1 MCCFMQNILA
11 QTLADFEVKL
21 EKDVLEPLN
30 KLSEVTVCVSLA
42 SFSHISSMAFKS
54 TKNTNFISNQ
64 EDLPEILKNK
74 KQFAKLTTDW
84 HNARTR

>member
-30 KLSEVTVCVSLA
+30 KLSEVTACASLSSVS
-42 SFSHISSMAFKS
+42 HTISVAFRT
-54 TKNTNFISNQ
+54 TKHANFIS
-64 EDLPEILKNK
+64 K
-74 KQFAKLTTDW
+74 
-84 HNARTR
+84 

>member
-30 KLSEVTVCVSLA
+30 KLSEVTACVSLA
-42 SFSHISSMAFKS
+42 PFSS
-54 TKNTNFISNQ
+54 
-64 EDLPEILKNK
+64 
-74 KQFAKLTTDW
+74 
-84 HNARTR
+84 